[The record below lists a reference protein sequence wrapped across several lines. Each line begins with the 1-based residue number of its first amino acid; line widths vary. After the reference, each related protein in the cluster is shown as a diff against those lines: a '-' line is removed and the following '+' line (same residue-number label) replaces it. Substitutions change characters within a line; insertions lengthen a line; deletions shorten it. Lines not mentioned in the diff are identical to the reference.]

1 VCHSLEAWDRDEQ
14 DKQCYQRIQEA
25 LKMDASLVH
34 KLNAYVEED
43 VHFKHAK
50 STQEMVDEYMHD
62 LNQNNPQA
70 FTRAFKKLG

>member
-1 VCHSLEAWDRDEQ
+1 
-14 DKQCYQRIQEA
+14 
-25 LKMDASLVH
+25 MDASLVH

-50 STQEMVDEYMHD
+50 STQEMLDEYMHD